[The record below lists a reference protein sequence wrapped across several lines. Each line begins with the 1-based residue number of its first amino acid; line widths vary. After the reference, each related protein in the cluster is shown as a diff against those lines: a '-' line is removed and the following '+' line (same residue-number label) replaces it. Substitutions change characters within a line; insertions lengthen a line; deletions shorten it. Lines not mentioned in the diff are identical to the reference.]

1 LVNISKCQ
9 QNSDGWDTNDN
20 IGNYVFSAII
30 AGLTIFV
37 LVLLA
42 FDFSVVYQ
50 IRRRRNTDLFM
61 KQPVENSLA
70 VIIEERLQNT
80 SSFISSFL

>member
-1 LVNISKCQ
+1 MVNISKCQ

>member
-42 FDFSVVYQ
+42 FGCSVVYQ

-70 VIIEERLQNT
+70 VIIEERLQNK
-80 SSFISSFL
+80 